1 MATYRHW
8 SVSLWRDP
16 DDVSHCRILPPD
28 KTEWWLISRLHSA
41 DEDAVSWL
49 TNYGKWHAYEKKK
62 TNCEDCKTTRSP
74 GMRQFLPESHHSHS
88 TLAFN
93 CTTIYRAVFSGW
105 IENAGTART
114 VRKHRAYF
122 LRTFVCNKLG
132 WMDGWMD
139 GWKLR
144 CFDHCCLE
152 NDIIEVSLPG
162 IRKTTSENGQTWT
175 YM

>member
-1 MATYRHW
+1 
-8 SVSLWRDP
+8 
-16 DDVSHCRILPPD
+16 
-28 KTEWWLISRLHSA
+28 
-41 DEDAVSWL
+41 
-49 TNYGKWHAYEKKK
+49 
-62 TNCEDCKTTRSP
+62 
-74 GMRQFLPESHHSHS
+74 MRQFLPESHHSHS

-144 CFDHCCLE
+144 CFDHGCLE

-162 IRKTTSENGQTWT
+162 IRKTTSENGQT
-175 YM
+175 